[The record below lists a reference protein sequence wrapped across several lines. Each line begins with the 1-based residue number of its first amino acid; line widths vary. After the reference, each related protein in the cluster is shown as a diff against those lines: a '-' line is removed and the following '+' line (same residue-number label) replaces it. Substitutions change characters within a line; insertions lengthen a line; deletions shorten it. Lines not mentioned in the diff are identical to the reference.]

1 MVRGRAIPEAIER
14 AGTALVE
21 RGGALLPVGGP
32 PWAVDVVRRVPR
44 LLLAYHRG
52 EDPRCEL
59 DHGRDKPDEA
69 VTQADP
75 GGQLMC
81 ERHQTGEVE
90 A

>member
-1 MVRGRAIPEAIER
+1 MRRRVPARYRSC
-14 AGTALVE
+14 
-21 RGGALLPVGGP
+21 GARRRLLPVGGP

-81 ERHQTGEVE
+81 ERHRTGEVE

>member
-1 MVRGRAIPEAIER
+1 
-14 AGTALVE
+14 
-21 RGGALLPVGGP
+21 
-32 PWAVDVVRRVPR
+32 VVRRVPR

-81 ERHQTGEVE
+81 ERHRTGEVE